1 MKNVINILDYPC
13 GSGKTTQMIEGFE
26 VGRKYLVI
34 LPYLTEIDRLL
45 AQPKAVD
52 FVAPVEDDNPEGTK
66 YSSLEAQLKQGLNIA
81 TTHYMYERLV
91 PLVHQGLLD
100 DYDIII
106 DEVPA
111 VVKQVAHKSK
121 TSIQEFYVD
130 PGYMDVDDVTGLIKP
145 TQKWW
150 ENSNDVS
157 DTLSS
162 SIITPANTGCLYLQ
176 GGKTILWAL
185 PRTILTAGRSVT
197 IMTYKAEGS
206 LLLPYLR
213 KLGLPYEVSN
223 DNCAEEKFRRKAAEL
238 ITVEGIGRLSEIPL
252 GFNKQGKAMSDPST
266 SSKISYGL
274 KNLRERKL
282 KGVSTKDI
290 LLTCRKDAWF
300 KASNDN
306 KPNDQDDEAPIR
318 NDNPGVFAKNSRLKD
333 AYWTGNTTRGTNKFI
348 HCSHLIYLYD
358 KNVNPSIASWLGSSA
373 QAYKDA
379 YALTELI
386 QWIWRS
392 RIRRGEPI
400 TVFIPSPRMLGLFER
415 WLYGEVEDF

>member
-1 MKNVINILDYPC
+1 MTNVINILDYPC

-52 FVAPVEDDNPEGTK
+52 FVTPDEEDNPEGTK

-130 PGYMDVDDVTGLIKP
+130 PGYMDVDNVTGLIKP

-162 SIITPANTGCLYLQ
+162 SIITSANTGCLYLQ

-185 PRTILTAGRSVT
+185 PRTILTAGRSLT

-252 GFNKQGKAMSDPST
+252 GFNKQGKGLTLPLVQRFPTALRT
-266 SSKISYGL
+266 S
-274 KNLRERKL
+274 ER
-282 KGVSTKDI
+282 
-290 LLTCRKDAWF
+290 
-300 KASNDN
+300 
-306 KPNDQDDEAPIR
+306 
-318 NDNPGVFAKNSRLKD
+318 
-333 AYWTGNTTRGTNKFI
+333 
-348 HCSHLIYLYD
+348 
-358 KNVNPSIASWLGSSA
+358 GS
-373 QAYKDA
+373 
-379 YALTELI
+379 
-386 QWIWRS
+386 
-392 RIRRGEPI
+392 
-400 TVFIPSPRMLGLFER
+400 
-415 WLYGEVEDF
+415 